1 MLFFALLEEWTPNLP
16 DCNIASSWHRLE
28 TVLKTYFINL
38 FQLEQ
43 TDYPFSH
50 TESVKEYI
58 HSYKL

>member
-1 MLFFALLEEWTPNLP
+1 MLFFALLEEWNPNLS

-28 TVLKTYFINL
+28 TVLNIYFINL

-43 TDYPFSH
+43 TDYPFSN